1 MLDNADFIK
10 KSAGISVIKF
20 NKTLIGGFIQR
31 VVGECVIKIP
41 LDGLVDVEKEKT
53 KAEKEIV
60 NLEKFIAGSTARLS
74 NKDFVSK
81 APAEVISQQKETLE
95 RKQAEL
101 AELKKHLASL

>member
-1 MLDNADFIK
+1 MLEKKKIELWIETTSELSKKVLLDNADFIK

-53 KAEKEIV
+53 KAEK
-60 NLEKFIAGSTARLS
+60 
-74 NKDFVSK
+74 
-81 APAEVISQQKETLE
+81 
-95 RKQAEL
+95 
-101 AELKKHLASL
+101 